1 MTHRAPL
8 GAAPG
13 NELNL
18 HGAELT
24 DPDILVNAHP
34 DQVSRMLGSVSSPQA
49 RQAAAIYQASAHLH
63 RDTDPVIRRQML
75 ALDAA
80 RHGAP
85 ELSDCLIS
93 SPVEGEP
100 DAEWR
105 VEWAT
110 GPSRLGHTARPE
122 DVEFAVATATIDGRL
137 HTVVGGPDELV
148 RIWDLA
154 TGEPV
159 GEPLTGHEATVLAV
173 ATTVVDG
180 CPHAVTGDMDGAV
193 RVWDLTT
200 GEPVGEPL
208 IGHDDEV
215 NCVATALID
224 GRPHVVTVGEDE
236 TTWMWDLATGEPVG
250 EPLIDHEAGVLA
262 MATATID
269 GHPHMVTG
277 TFGGGVVVWDLRTG
291 ETARELNTGAGT
303 NVMAVATTAID
314 GQPHAITTS
323 YRDVVDPGD
332 DDRLSLWDLTT
343 GRQVADLEGDTDKVQ
358 AMATALIDGRPHAV
372 TGGQRGRR
380 HPELRGTV
388 RVRDV
393 ATFRQAGRELLF
405 PMPVHTVTVAANG
418 WLIVGF
424 GNEAAAFSRR

>member
-1 MTHRAPL
+1 MAHRAPL
-8 GAAPG
+8 GTAPG
-13 NELNL
+13 NEPSL
-18 HGAELT
+18 HGAEL
-24 DPDILVNAHP
+24 P
-34 DQVSRMLGSVSSPQA
+34 
-49 RQAAAIYQASAHLH
+49 IYQASPHLH
-63 RDTDPVIRRQML
+63 RDADPVIRRQLL

-85 ELSDCLIS
+85 ELSDRLIS

-122 DVEFAVATATIDGRL
+122 DVEFTVATAAIDGRL
-137 HTVVGGPDELV
+137 HVVVGGLDELV

-159 GEPLTGHEATVLAV
+159 GEPLTGHESTVLAV

-200 GEPVGEPL
+200 GEPVGDPL

-236 TTWMWDLATGEPVG
+236 TTWIWDLTTGEPAG
-250 EPLIDHEAGVLA
+250 DPLIDHEAGVLA
-262 MATATID
+262 MATAT
-269 GHPHMVTG
+269 
-277 TFGGGVVVWDLRTG
+277 
-291 ETARELNTGAGT
+291 
-303 NVMAVATTAID
+303 ID

-343 GRQVADLEGDTDKVQ
+343 GRQVADLEGAPT
-358 AMATALIDGRPHAV
+358 RC
-372 TGGQRGRR
+372 RR
-380 HPELRGTV
+380 WP
-388 RVRDV
+388 
-393 ATFRQAGRELLF
+393 
-405 PMPVHTVTVAANG
+405 
-418 WLIVGF
+418 
-424 GNEAAAFSRR
+424 RR